1 MVKGY
6 IWFIGQVSR
15 LFALISTALIIAAM
29 LVVCQMI
36 LMRYIFA
43 WPTIWQTDFVVFS
56 ATVAIFLGAPYVL
69 LTGGHVGVDVIE
81 VLVSAKARSRLQLI
95 GSFFGLLFCAVMF
108 VAGWIQF
115 HDAWA
120 GNWKHS
126 SVWAPPLWIPLLA
139 LPIGFGLLCLQYVA
153 RILALVSG
161 AHEAGPIAHTEMAP
175 DPTAAASAAAPAP
188 APAPMSREVT
198 R

>member
-1 MVKGY
+1 MVKAY
-6 IWFIGQVSR
+6 IWAISQISR

-36 LMRYIFA
+36 LMRYVFA

-69 LTGGHVGVDVIE
+69 LTGGHVGVDVVE
-81 VLVSAKARSRLQLI
+81 VMVSRKTRSRLQI
-95 GSFFGLLFCAVMF
+95 VGSVFGLLFCAIMF

-126 SVWAPPLWIPLLA
+126 SIWAPPLWIPLMA

-153 RILALVSG
+153 RILGLVFDTQGTIPVSG
-161 AHEAGPIAHTEMAP
+161 PHMMSDAEIPAQATTSKEAI
-175 DPTAAASAAAPAP
+175 
-188 APAPMSREVT
+188 R
-198 R
+198 

>member
-1 MVKGY
+1 MVKAY
-6 IWFIGQVSR
+6 IRAISQISR
-15 LFALISTALIIAAM
+15 LFALISTVLIIAAM

-36 LMRYIFA
+36 LMRYLFA

-69 LTGGHVGVDVIE
+69 MTGGHVGVDVVEIM
-81 VLVSAKARSRLQLI
+81 VSAATRSRLQII
-95 GSFFGLLFCAVMF
+95 GSVFGLVFCAIMF
-108 VAGWIQF
+108 AAGWIQF

-153 RILALVSG
+153 RILALVVDPPSTV
-161 AHEAGPIAHTEMAP
+161 IANEPHTVSDSANTAP
-175 DPTAAASAAAPAP
+175 TGTQATT
-188 APAPMSREVT
+188 SREAT
-198 R
+198 